1 MFKSR
6 GVLRVNYNLHLNVA
20 SLLKHLF
27 YRIRRS
33 IDHSTYIVGTLRDG
47 EDRGGGGGGR
57 RIPAIIKKRRARQ
70 KILKKSASAL
80 YYPFPVF

>member
-47 EDRGGGGGGR
+47 EDRGGGGGGGEFLQLLR
-57 RIPAIIKKRRARQ
+57 KGVHGKK
-70 KILKKSASAL
+70 
-80 YYPFPVF
+80 Y